1 MGAEAVMTH
10 HPAVLLVPFPAQG
23 HVTPMLQ
30 LARALAAHGAAPTVA
45 VPDFIHRRISGAGS
59 CAAAGGVALASIP
72 SGIAAGSDDATP
84 EFSAIQHAMEHHMPA
99 HLERML
105 TSSPP
110 RSSRPAVACVVVDV
124 LASWAV
130 PVAARCGVPVA
141 GFWPAMLASYR
152 VVAAIPELIER
163 GLISESGTPIS
174 SSDSSDGDD
183 DEHDGDQTIRGL
195 KILPAQVELRAG
207 ELPWL
212 IGDPATQRSRFAFWR
227 QTLHRARAFRWV
239 LVNSFPGEAT
249 GCASAAAMADDVLR
263 LAFHHGP
270 QVLQVGPALLPGA
283 AAAERTKQPCGNDDD
298 DDKQQNPPP
307 SMWRADST
315 CIGWLDTQRAG
326 SVVYVS
332 FGSWVGPIGPDK
344 IRELALGLE
353 ATGRPF
359 LWALKRDPSW
369 RAGLPDGFA
378 SRVAAAGR
386 GKVVDWAPQEDVL
399 RHGAVGCYLTHCGW
413 NSTLEAIRH
422 GVRLLCYPV
431 SGDQFINCAY
441 ITGAW
446 GIGLRLPG
454 GMRRDDVILGVGR
467 VMDVDGGGE
476 GRRLREKVRA
486 LRERVVAA
494 EAWRAADRNV
504 GAFVDEVRI
513 REHHHPTLMQIY
525 SVL

>member
-1 MGAEAVMTH
+1 MGAEAVTH

-30 LARALAAHGAAPTVA
+30 LARALAAHGVAATVA
-45 VPDFIHRRISGAGS
+45 VPDFIHRRISGGGCAG
-59 CAAAGGVALASIP
+59 AGVALASIP
-72 SGIAAGSDDATP
+72 SGIEDGSGPDATP
-84 EFSAIQHAMEHHMPA
+84 GFAAIVHAMEHHMPA

-105 TSSPP
+105 AGPP
-110 RSSRPAVACVVVDV
+110 PSRRGPAVACVVVDV

-130 PVAARCGVPVA
+130 PVAARCGVPAA

-163 GLISESGTPIS
+163 GLVSESGTPIS
-174 SSDSSDGDD
+174 SSESTDGDAM
-183 DEHDGDQTIRGL
+183 IRGL
-195 KILPAQVELRAG
+195 KILPAQVELGAG

-212 IGDPATQRSRFAFWR
+212 VGDPATQRSRFAFWL
-227 QTLHRARAFRWV
+227 QTLHRARGFRWV
-239 LVNSFPGEAT
+239 LVNSFPGEA
-249 GCASAAAMADDVLR
+249 GADDVVSR
-263 LAFHHGP
+263 LAWQGP
-270 QVLQVGPALLPGA
+270 QVLPVGPALLPGGLGG
-283 AAAERTKQPCGNDDD
+283 AAAERTKQQPPPCCGNNNDDD
-298 DDKQQNPPP
+298 KNP
-307 SMWRADST
+307 SMWSADST
-315 CIGWLDTQRAG
+315 CISWLDAQRAG

-332 FGSWVGPIGPDK
+332 FGSWVGSIGPDK
-344 IRELALGLE
+344 VRELALGLE

-369 RAGLPDGFA
+369 RAGLPEGFA
-378 SRVAAAGR
+378 DRAAAGGR

-399 RHGAVGCYLTHCGW
+399 RHAAVGCYLTHCGW
-413 NSTLEAIRH
+413 NSTLEAVRH

-441 ITGAW
+441 ITGPW
-446 GIGLRLPG
+446 GIGLRLAAG
-454 GMRRDDVILGVGR
+454 VTRGDVRDGIGR
-467 VMDVDGGGE
+467 VMDEGGE

-494 EAWRAADRNV
+494 EARRAADRSV
-504 GAFVDEVRI
+504 GSFVDEI
-513 REHHHPTLMQIY
+513 RRESHPLLMQIY

>member
-1 MGAEAVMTH
+1 MGAEAVTH

-45 VPDFIHRRISGAGS
+45 VPDFIHRRISGAG
-59 CAAAGGVALASIP
+59 CCAAGGVALVSIP
-72 SGIAAGSDDATP
+72 SGIAENAGVGSGSDATP
-84 EFSAIQHAMEHHMPA
+84 GFGAIEHAMEHHMPA

-110 RSSRPAVACVVVDV
+110 RGSRPAVACVVVDV

-212 IGDPATQRSRFAFWR
+212 VGDPVTQRSRFAFWLK
-227 QTLHRARAFRWV
+227 TLHRARAFRWV

-249 GCASAAAMADDVLR
+249 AADEVLR

-270 QVLQVGPALLPGA
+270 QVLPVGPALLPC
-283 AAAERTKQPCGNDDD
+283 AAERTKQPCGNDGEN
-298 DDKQQNPPP
+298 KPNPPP

-315 CIGWLDTQRAG
+315 CIEWLDAQRAG

-344 IRELALGLE
+344 VRELALGLE

-399 RHGAVGCYLTHCGW
+399 RHGSVGCYLTHCGW
-413 NSTLEAIRH
+413 NSTMEAIRH
-422 GVRLLCYPV
+422 GVRLLCYLV

-441 ITGAW
+441 ITGPW
-446 GIGLRLPG
+446 GIGLRLPA
-454 GMRRDDVILGVGR
+454 GMRRDDVIRGVGR

-486 LRERVVAA
+486 LRERVVAV
-494 EAWRAADRNV
+494 EARRAADRNV

-513 REHHHPTLMQIY
+513 REHHPTLMQIY